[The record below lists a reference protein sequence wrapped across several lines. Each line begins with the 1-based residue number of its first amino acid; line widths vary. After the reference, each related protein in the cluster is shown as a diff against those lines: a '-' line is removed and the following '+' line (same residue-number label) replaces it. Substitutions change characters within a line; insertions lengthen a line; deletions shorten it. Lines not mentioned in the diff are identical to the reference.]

1 MIDRPVQRSD
11 LVPQPATKPAA
22 YDRMEGT
29 ISRLQAT
36 IRELEKERDLERRSR
51 WRLVLLISLAVSA
64 IAHLGLM
71 LGLDLIRVG
80 RPGGGG
86 GQGVDAVTVE
96 SALAGGPELT
106 EFDQPSLQG
115 PDTLVDASSPGGAI
129 DTVVEAT
136 APLIAGAGGGAPEL
150 GGIGGGGG
158 SDLGLGAGSGTGG
171 GEGGLGGGGAGT
183 SFFGVSARGSR
194 FAYIVD
200 ISGSMAEFGKINICM
215 RELSRSIEMLPD
227 YAYFY
232 VVLFNSEII
241 TPPMQEGWNRARES
255 TVARFARWFNQIDP
269 GGGTQPKAAFEQVF
283 SLEERPDVIYF
294 LTDGLIP
301 PETVAVV
308 GALNSRGRRVAINTI
323 AFGDPSGQELLK
335 DISARSGG
343 VFRFVPANGP

>member
-1 MIDRPVQRSD
+1 
-11 LVPQPATKPAA
+11 
-22 YDRMEGT
+22 MEGT
-29 ISRLQAT
+29 ITRLQAT

-71 LGLDLIRVG
+71 LGLDLIRIS
-80 RPGGGG
+80 RPSGGGG
-86 GQGVDAVTVE
+86 EGIDAISVE
-96 SALAGGPELT
+96 SALEGGPELT
-106 EFDQPSLQG
+106 EFDEPSLQG
-115 PDTLVDASSPGGAI
+115 TDALVEATSPGAAL
-129 DTVVEAT
+129 DAVAEAT

-150 GGIGGGGG
+150 GGAAGGGG

-183 SFFGVSARGSR
+183 SFFGVSARGTR

-200 ISGSMAEFGKINICM
+200 VSGSMAEYGKINVCM

-232 VVLFNSEII
+232 VVLYNSEVII
-241 TPPMQEGWNRARES
+241 PPMEEGWTRARES
-255 TVARFARWFNQIDP
+255 TVARFVRWFNQIDP
-269 GGGTQPKAAFEQVF
+269 GGGTQPKPAFEQVF

-335 DISARSGG
+335 DMSSRSGG
-343 VFRFVPANGP
+343 VYRFVPANGP